1 MSSQVEFAAVMV
13 PENGQ
18 ESWSYNGI
26 TGAQVGQFL
35 TQNKAML
42 TDIDAYID
50 NDNTLKFVV
59 AMEPGS
65 ETWWWWWGQT
75 ADQVDQLLA
84 QNKAVLKK
92 VSPYIDP
99 ADKTLKFAVIM
110 TATGSASSW
119 WWYPRLTGEQVGQ
132 FLTQNKAMLTAISAY
147 IDTDATLKFAVIM
160 AQGQGAWWWWW
171 GQTGPQVG
179 QLLTQNKARLAA
191 VSAYLVSS
199 ENSITLN
206 GNPNVSGLNGNATL
220 TLLESGAYSFSGSWS
235 PSNPFTGLIPQD
247 VNFVMTLRDVRGT
260 VWTFATSGTVPIEG
274 TYSFNNHGTNPSLA
288 ANWQFLQLGYTARDQ
303 VNAGLDLP
311 ATWTAIVNWYNQNE
325 QTIDGVVEVVGAIA
339 GAVAS

>member
-1 MSSQVEFAAVMV
+1 
-13 PENGQ
+13 
-18 ESWSYNGI
+18 
-26 TGAQVGQFL
+26 
-35 TQNKAML
+35 
-42 TDIDAYID
+42 
-50 NDNTLKFVV
+50 
-59 AMEPGS
+59 
-65 ETWWWWWGQT
+65 
-75 ADQVDQLLA
+75 
-84 QNKAVLKK
+84 LKK

-147 IDTDATLKFAVIM
+147 IDTDATLKFAVIMAQGQGAWWWWWGQTGPQVGQLLTQNNAMLTDISAYIDPSDNTLKFAVIM